1 MGKNDDSW
9 GDLPSLIKD
18 YLQSAD
24 SGRLREAIEYH
35 SNLPGPRANLEF
47 AAAFGDLM
55 EEMAGASGDQLWELC
70 RVLVAVTPDEGPVND
85 PKEFIPFCGSVGIGA
100 LGSRLD
106 TSYNDALTT
115 LRELSRD
122 RRWRMREAVRMGL
135 QRILKARTENT
146 LEVLQGWIPE
156 GNPLEM
162 RAVAASV
169 SDLEFLLDQDFANR
183 ALDLHKEILDQI
195 GHIQDRKAKSFRVLR
210 KALGYTLSILIC
222 ALPKQGLEL
231 IDDLIA
237 SKDTDLIWIARSNL
251 KKRRVLRNFPEE
263 AEARLKGL

>member
-1 MGKNDDSW
+1 
-9 GDLPSLIKD
+9 
-18 YLQSAD
+18 
-24 SGRLREAIEYH
+24 
-35 SNLPGPRANLEF
+35 
-47 AAAFGDLM
+47 
-55 EEMAGASGDQLWELC
+55 
-70 RVLVAVTPDEGPVND
+70 
-85 PKEFIPFCGSVGIGA
+85 
-100 LGSRLD
+100 
-106 TSYNDALTT
+106 
-115 LRELSRD
+115 
-122 RRWRMREAVRMGL
+122 MREAVRMGL

>member
-1 MGKNDDSW
+1 MGKKDDSW
-9 GDLPSLIKD
+9 GDLPSLVKD
-18 YLQSAD
+18 YLQSGD
-24 SGRLREAIEYH
+24 SSRLMEAIENH
-35 SNLPGPRANLEF
+35 SNLPGPRANLEL

-55 EEMAGASGDQLWELC
+55 EEMAHASGDQLWELC
-70 RVLVAVTPDEGPVND
+70 LGFVTVTPEEGPVND
-85 PKEFIPFCGSVGIGA
+85 PKEFIPFCGAVGIGA

-106 TSYNDALTT
+106 TFYDEALTT

-122 RRWRMREAVRMGL
+122 RRWRLREAVRMGL
-135 QRILKARTENT
+135 QRILRAHTENT
-146 LEVLQGWIPE
+146 LEDLQHWIPE

-169 SDLEFLLDQDFANR
+169 SDLEFLLDQSFANR
-183 ALDLHKEILDQI
+183 ALDLHKEILDKI
-195 GHIQDRKAKSFRVLR
+195 GCIKDRKAKSFRVLR

-222 ALPKQGLEL
+222 ALPEAGLEL
-231 IDDLIA
+231 IDELIT

-263 AEARLKGL
+263 AEGRLKGL